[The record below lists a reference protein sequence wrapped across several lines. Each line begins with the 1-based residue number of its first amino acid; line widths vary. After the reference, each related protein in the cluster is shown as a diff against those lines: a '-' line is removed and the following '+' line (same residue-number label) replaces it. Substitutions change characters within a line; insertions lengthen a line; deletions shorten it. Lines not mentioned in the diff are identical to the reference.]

1 MSVNRS
7 ISLSGNSMKALMIL
21 RKALHT
27 ELGSAT
33 VHIFSLRL
41 PNAQGLVQP
50 QFISLTI
57 YVG

>member
-1 MSVNRS
+1 
-7 ISLSGNSMKALMIL
+7 MKALMIL